1 MKKHFIIK
9 GIDVVGEV
17 IHQNT
22 ISNKVLFKCHSING
36 IDNTNEF
43 FKRAYRGLVNR
54 SMNPALIPLSIIAEK
69 S

>member
-9 GIDVVGEV
+9 GIDVTGEV
-17 IHQNT
+17 IYQNKL
-22 ISNKVLFKCHSING
+22 SNKVLFKCHSING

-54 SMNPALIPLSIIAEK
+54 SMNPALIPLAIIAEK
-69 S
+69 